1 MKATGP
7 ANGKRK
13 TLSAIGALDGIDH
26 AVLAEDFEGPTLAD
40 ESPLYYKPTAEQE
53 AGSLRFQAD
62 EVRHGRSTIA
72 LSVNEVATEAPLDS
86 ERAELWERRR
96 VRLPFGT
103 GAWYAFSMKLA
114 EPIPRD
120 DGRYVVAQWKR
131 EIPRGLPGLQ
141 SPYLAFRL
149 YRGHLYATVDTDLVE
164 AAGAENQTATIW
176 RRPKDRQMRALVAAP
191 PDADLAGAGAYQECR
206 TGLRVIPRDSPF
218 PAADSGWIDY
228 VVYVRPDPGGAGHIE
243 IFANGGHV
251 ASVFGPVGHADLGP
265 TQYFKF
271 GPYRHTNKGVWT
283 VFYDRFRRGPSC
295 ASVTTEVTCP
305 F

>member
-1 MKATGP
+1 MA
-7 ANGKRK
+7 
-13 TLSAIGALDGIDH
+13 AIGELERIDR
-26 AVLAEDFEGPTLAD
+26 AVLAEDFEGPIIAD
-40 ESPLYYKPTAEQE
+40 ESPLYYKQTAEQA
-53 AGSLRFQAD
+53 AGSVDFQSD
-62 EVRHGRSTIA
+62 DVRHGRSTIA
-72 LSVNEVATEAPLDS
+72 LSVNEITETDAPLDS

-103 GAWYAFSMKLA
+103 GVWYAFSMKLTD
-114 EPIPRD
+114 PIPRD

-131 EIPRGLPGLQ
+131 EIPSGLPGLQ

-149 YRGHLYATVDTDLVE
+149 YRGHLYATVDTDLRDVSGE
-164 AAGAENQTATIW
+164 ESETAMIW
-176 RRPKDRQMRALVAAP
+176 RRPKDRQMRALVAATP
-191 PDADLAGAGAYQECR
+191 GADLAGLGTYDEHR
-206 TGLRVIPRDSPF
+206 TDLRVIPRGGSF

-228 VVYVRPDPGGAGHIE
+228 VVYVRPGPGGDGHIE

-251 ASVFGPVGHADLGP
+251 VSVFGHIGHADLGP

-271 GPYRHTNKGVWT
+271 GPYREANKGVWT
-283 VFYDRFRRGPSC
+283 VFYDRFRRGPTC